1 MRGPQQRWWKGKKG
15 GWGSLHSPRVR
26 GGAHS
31 IRLGRERTRAV
42 ERHRSM
48 EAEGER
54 GRPFG
59 LIAAVFLSEDT
70 TKFLKRCFFI
80 MERSIGLLG
89 LFGTVS
95 NNQHTT
101 STGICSIIK
110 FNPFIMIRSRGSF
123 QSKATECGPELTTA
137 NNNSYGCSPTPPPW
151 VAAPPEELREE

>member
-1 MRGPQQRWWKGKKG
+1 MILKSGLGEGAPPAAGRTERRDGGTGGTGGTGAGNVAAAERAGVARCGVRSSAGGREKREAGGPCTHH
-15 GWGSLHSPRVR
+15 GSG

-95 NNQHTT
+95 NQHTT
-101 STGICSIIK
+101 GIYSIIK
-110 FNPFIMIRSRGSF
+110 FI
-123 QSKATECGPELTTA
+123 THL
-137 NNNSYGCSPTPPPW
+137 
-151 VAAPPEELREE
+151 L

>member
-95 NNQHTT
+95 NQHTT